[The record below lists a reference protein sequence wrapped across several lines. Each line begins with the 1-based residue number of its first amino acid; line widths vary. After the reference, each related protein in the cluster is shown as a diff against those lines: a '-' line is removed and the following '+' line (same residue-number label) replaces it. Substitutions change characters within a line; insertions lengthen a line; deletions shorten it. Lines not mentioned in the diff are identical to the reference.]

1 MICISVIW
9 MSVID
14 TSLTLTKNISPDAL
28 VLMPCSNYRMWKPA
42 IIKPFKPNVISLTW
56 PTLTDS
62 SGKKKKLWSGFVS
75 VNMCGLFVMCSLC
88 RFHTCR
94 PGFTRTYHIHLR
106 LLPRNFLCLLHCFT
120 CALMLSNL
128 TVSAC
133 TVATNTK
140 TKKLLPQQSAEQ
152 LSVLVTSWAAS
163 SGGSLQG
170 WCCSGCQDSILGPAP
185 CSRWGG
191 GPGNEAAEELRR
203 RLHMWTTNMWGKKKK
218 RKRWGASALLSHSH
232 STARSE
238 SGLHPTFHSVQL

>member
-1 MICISVIW
+1 
-9 MSVID
+9 
-14 TSLTLTKNISPDAL
+14 
-28 VLMPCSNYRMWKPA
+28 
-42 IIKPFKPNVISLTW
+42 
-56 PTLTDS
+56 
-62 SGKKKKLWSGFVS
+62 
-75 VNMCGLFVMCSLC
+75 
-88 RFHTCR
+88 
-94 PGFTRTYHIHLR
+94 
-106 LLPRNFLCLLHCFT
+106 
-120 CALMLSNL
+120 MLSNL

-218 RKRWGASALLSHSH
+218 KKKMRSLSSAQPQPQHCPLWVWTAPYISQRSAVMTLEAYYVDNTNLNQKHLQLPAVVLCRTLAAAHPGRKLGAGAVRGHSIDQYVHWQSVVHVFLLTHFFGHSSDFSWTPSSDH
-232 STARSE
+232 
-238 SGLHPTFHSVQL
+238 FHFYTSVNVYVSLSPRR